1 MMDLNER
8 FAETYRRLVA
18 HAAAQCRDPYAPAAA
33 ALLSPEGEV
42 RLMAVNRLPPGID
55 DDPRRWSR
63 PQRYLYV
70 ELAPRAVIF
79 EAVRAGVRTA
89 GAYLVATHFPA
100 AEDAR
105 AIIQAGFRAIA
116 CPTPELDD
124 ILERDF
130 YASAQRMLFEAAV
143 QVRYLE
149 DVVA

>member
-1 MMDLNER
+1 MDLNER
-8 FAETYRRLVA
+8 FAETHRRLLA
-18 HAAAQCRDPYAPAAA
+18 HVAAQCRDPHAPAAA

-42 RLMAVNRLPPGID
+42 RLMAVNRLPAGVD

-70 ELAPRAVIF
+70 ELAPRALIF
-79 EAVRAGVRTA
+79 EAVRTGVRTA

-116 CPTPELDD
+116 CPAPELDD
-124 ILERDF
+124 VLEREF
-130 YASAQRMLFEAAV
+130 YASAQRMLYEAAV
-143 QVRYLE
+143 QVHYLE